1 MELNE
6 YKNLPK
12 IITGIPGPKSKLLLQ
27 KQKDMESK
35 TVIYPDSFPIAIKRA
50 ENSLI
55 EDLDGNI
62 FIDWVSGIG
71 VLNLGYN
78 SNIRNAVKD
87 QLDNIWHAL
96 EIPTETR
103 INFLETLR
111 KSFPANM
118 RNYKTIFGISGADAC
133 ETAINIAHAVRNKNA
148 PTIAFEGAYHGI
160 SGGIISATAGSKYR
174 NAVYSDGFKIIRVPY
189 PYKLWYGYDTPDI
202 ISMMKKIMDDDESGY
217 EKPDSVIVEPIQGEG
232 GYIVPPDGFL
242 RAIREFCDDYD
253 LTMIVD
259 EVQSGVGRSGKMWAF
274 EYENITPDIV
284 CVSKSIGGGLP
295 LSLVYYRD
303 DYDKK
308 LPKPFHMGTYR
319 ANPLALAA
327 GITVINEVPGYLDR
341 VVKNGNDMI
350 NKFRKI
356 DSDLIGEVRGRGYM
370 IGIELIENS
379 RPMDAEKVM
388 QIKHRL
394 LENGLLMHTCG
405 HFNNVFRFMG
415 ALNMQEELI
424 DSGINIFDEV
434 LRGESYGR

>member
-12 IITGIPGPKSKLLLQ
+12 IITEIPGPKSKLLLQ

-62 FIDWVSGIG
+62 FIDWVSGVG

-78 SNIRNAVKD
+78 SNIRNAIKD

-148 PTIAFEGAYHGI
+148 ATIAFEGAYHGI

-242 RAIREFCDDYD
+242 KAIREFCDDYD

-259 EVQSGVGRSGKMWAF
+259 EVQSGVGRTGKMWAF

-295 LSLVYYRD
+295 VSLVYYRE

-327 GITVINEVPGYLDR
+327 GITVINEVPRYLDR
-341 VVKNGNDMI
+341 VVKNGDDMI

-356 DSDLIGEVRGRGYM
+356 DSDLIGEVRGKGYM
-370 IGIELIENS
+370 IGIELIENN
-379 RPMDAEKVM
+379 RPMNAEKVM

-405 HFNNVFRFMG
+405 HWGNVFRYIG

-424 DSGINIFDEV
+424 DTGINIFDEV

>member
-341 VVKNGNDMI
+341 VVKNGDDMI

>member
-1 MELNE
+1 
-6 YKNLPK
+6 
-12 IITGIPGPKSKLLLQ
+12 
-27 KQKDMESK
+27 MESK

>member
-1 MELNE
+1 
-6 YKNLPK
+6 
-12 IITGIPGPKSKLLLQ
+12 
-27 KQKDMESK
+27 MESK

-62 FIDWVSGIG
+62 FIDWVSGVG

-78 SNIRNAVKD
+78 SNIRNAIKD

-148 PTIAFEGAYHGI
+148 ATIAFEGAYHGI

-242 RAIREFCDDYD
+242 KAIREFCDDYD

-259 EVQSGVGRSGKMWAF
+259 EVQSGVGRTGKMWAF

-295 LSLVYYRD
+295 VSLVYYRE

-327 GITVINEVPGYLDR
+327 GITVINEVPRYLDR
-341 VVKNGNDMI
+341 VVKNGDDMI

-356 DSDLIGEVRGRGYM
+356 DSDLIGEVRGKGYM
-370 IGIELIENS
+370 IGIELIENN
-379 RPMDAEKVM
+379 RPMNAEKVM

-405 HFNNVFRFMG
+405 HWGNVFRYIG

-424 DSGINIFDEV
+424 DTGINIFDEV